1 MSISTTYQI
10 ISKNETYS
18 LSWPTHLVFD
28 ETVANEEPIVGILT
42 LTSEINLFDEEGNIT
57 GVSTVINEDQVRN
70 SGEDVFEPESGEV
83 FLYSSHLSLTTGV
96 NTTTEY
102 WAIHPDYTYDKIATA
117 FYVPDENSVDRY
129 DGDLEQLAAMSEE
142 QWCNLQFEND
152 ASLQTKIGTNY
163 TFMILEQNS
172 DLRGK
177 YFSTS
182 TSPNNT
188 FLVDQLGL
196 KPLTTEEHNILFAMN
211 YGGGDEI
218 AGVGISTNP
227 IDDPN
232 DHSIPTTP

>member
-42 LTSEINLFDEEGNIT
+42 HTSEIELYDEEGNNT
-57 GVSTVINEDQVRN
+57 GVTTVTDEDDVRCLPEN
-70 SGEDVFEPESGEV
+70 FEPESAEV

-152 ASLQTKIGTNY
+152 TSLQTKIGTNY
-163 TFMILEQNS
+163 TFMILEQNET
-172 DLRGK
+172 LRGK
-177 YFSTS
+177 YLSTS
-182 TSPNNT
+182 TSPNNV
-188 FLVDQLGL
+188 FLVEQLGL
-196 KPLTTEEHNILFAMN
+196 KPLTTEEHNILVALHD
-211 YGGGDEI
+211 GGGDEI
-218 AGVGISTNP
+218 AGVGISTEP
-227 IDDPN
+227 IDDPDN
-232 DHSIPTTP
+232 HSIPTTP

>member
-18 LSWPTHLVFD
+18 LSWPTHLVFN
-28 ETVANEEPIVGILT
+28 ETIANEEPIVGILT
-42 LTSEINLFDEEGNIT
+42 HTSEIELYDEEGNNI
-57 GVSTVINEDQVRN
+57 GVTTVTDEDEVRCLP
-70 SGEDVFEPESGEV
+70 EDFEPESAEV

-152 ASLQTKIGTNY
+152 TSLQTKIGTNY
-163 TFMILEQNS
+163 TFIILEQNET
-172 DLRGK
+172 LRGK
-177 YFSTS
+177 YLSTS
-182 TSPNNT
+182 TSPNNV
-188 FLVDQLGL
+188 FLVEQLGL
-196 KPLTTEEHNILFAMN
+196 KPLTTEEHNILVALHD
-211 YGGGDEI
+211 GGGDEI
-218 AGVGISTNP
+218 AGVGISTEP
-227 IDDPN
+227 IDDPDN
-232 DHSIPTTP
+232 HSIPTTP

>member
-42 LTSEINLFDEEGNIT
+42 LTSEINVFDDEGNIT
-57 GVSTVINEDQVRN
+57 GIATVINEDQVRN
-70 SGEDVFEPESGEV
+70 SGEDVFEPESAEV

-152 ASLQTKIGTNY
+152 ASLQEKIGTNY
-163 TFMILEQNS
+163 TFMILEQNDS
-172 DLRGK
+172 LRDK
-177 YFSTS
+177 YLSTS

-196 KPLTTEEHNILFAMN
+196 KPLTTEEHNLLQSMSDHTF
-211 YGGGDEI
+211 EI
-218 AGVGISTNP
+218 NVGISTDP

-232 DHSIPTTP
+232 DHSIPSTP

>member
-42 LTSEINLFDEEGNIT
+42 LTSEINVFDDEGNIT
-57 GVSTVINEDQVRN
+57 GIATVINEDQVRN
-70 SGEDVFEPESGEV
+70 SGEDVFEPESAEV

-129 DGDLEQLAAMSEE
+129 DGDLAQLALMSEE
-142 QWCNLQFEND
+142 QWCNLKFEND
-152 ASLQTKIGTNY
+152 ASLQTGIGTNY
-163 TFMILEQNS
+163 TFLILEQNHK
-172 DLRGK
+172 LRNK
-177 YFSTS
+177 YLSTS

-196 KPLTTEEHNILFAMN
+196 KPLTTEEHNAVLA
-211 YGGGDEI
+211 
-218 AGVGISTNP
+218 ISTGEYVKVGMALSA
-227 IDDPN
+227 IDDPM

>member
-42 LTSEINLFDEEGNIT
+42 LTSEINVFDDEGNIT
-57 GVSTVINEDQVRN
+57 GIATVINEDQVRN
-70 SGEDVFEPESGEV
+70 SGEDVFEPESAEV

-102 WAIHPDYTYDKIATA
+102 WAIHPNYTYDKIATA

-142 QWCNLQFEND
+142 QWCNLQFEDD

-163 TFMILEQNS
+163 TFMILEQNES
-172 DLRGK
+172 LRDK
-177 YFSTS
+177 YLSTS

-188 FLVDQLGL
+188 FLVEQLGL
-196 KPLTTEEHNILFAMN
+196 KPLTTEEHNLLQSMSDHTF
-211 YGGGDEI
+211 EI
-218 AGVGISTNP
+218 NVGMSTSP
-227 IDDPN
+227 IDDPD

>member
-18 LSWPTHLVFD
+18 LSWPTHLVQD
-28 ETVANEEPIVGILT
+28 ETTANEAPIVGILT
-42 LTSEINLFDEEGNIT
+42 STSEIELYDEEGNVT
-57 GVSTVINEDQVRN
+57 GISTLTNEDQVMCLP
-70 SGEDVFEPESGEV
+70 EDFETESAEV

-129 DGDLEQLAAMSEE
+129 DGDLAQLALMSEE

-163 TFMILEQNS
+163 TFIILEQNET
-172 DLRGK
+172 LRGK
-177 YFSTS
+177 YLSTS

-196 KPLTTEEHNILFAMN
+196 KPLTTEEHDILVAIHD
-211 YGGGDEI
+211 GGGDEI

-227 IDDPN
+227 IDDPD

>member
-18 LSWPTHLVFD
+18 LSWPTHLVQD
-28 ETVANEEPIVGILT
+28 ETTANEAPIVGILT
-42 LTSEINLFDEEGNIT
+42 STSEIELYDEEGNVT
-57 GVSTVINEDQVRN
+57 GIST
-70 SGEDVFEPESGEV
+70 
-83 FLYSSHLSLTTGV
+83 LTNDV

-163 TFMILEQNS
+163 TFIILEQNET
-172 DLRGK
+172 LRGK
-177 YFSTS
+177 YLSTS

-196 KPLTTEEHNILFAMN
+196 KPLTTEEHDILVAIHD
-211 YGGGDEI
+211 GGGDEL
-218 AGVGISTNP
+218 AGVGFSTNP
-227 IDDPN
+227 IDDP
-232 DHSIPTTP
+232 DVHSIPTTP

>member
-18 LSWPTHLVFD
+18 LSWPTHLVQD
-28 ETVANEEPIVGILT
+28 ETTANEAPIVGILT
-42 LTSEINLFDEEGNIT
+42 STSEIELYDEEGNVT
-57 GVSTVINEDQVRN
+57 GISTLTNEDQVMCLPK
-70 SGEDVFEPESGEV
+70 DFETESAEV

-163 TFMILEQNS
+163 TFIILEQNET
-172 DLRGK
+172 LRGK
-177 YFSTS
+177 YLSTS

-196 KPLTTEEHNILFAMN
+196 KPLTTEEHDILVAIHD
-211 YGGGDEI
+211 GGGDEI

-227 IDDPN
+227 IDDPD

>member
-10 ISKNETYS
+10 IYKNETYS
-18 LSWPTHLVFD
+18 LSWPTHLVQD
-28 ETVANEEPIVGILT
+28 ETTANEAPIVRILT
-42 LTSEINLFDEEGNIT
+42 STSEIELYDEEGNVT
-57 GVSTVINEDQVRN
+57 GISTLTNEDQVMCLP
-70 SGEDVFEPESGEV
+70 EDVETESAEV

-163 TFMILEQNS
+163 TFIILEQNET
-172 DLRGK
+172 LRGK
-177 YFSTS
+177 YLSTS

-196 KPLTTEEHNILFAMN
+196 KPLTTEEHDILVAIHD
-211 YGGGDEI
+211 GGGDEI

-227 IDDPN
+227 IDDPD

>member
-42 LTSEINLFDEEGNIT
+42 ATSEINVFDDEGNIT
-57 GVSTVINEDQVRN
+57 GIATVINEDQVRN
-70 SGEDVFEPESGEV
+70 SGEDVFEPESAEV

-152 ASLQTKIGTNY
+152 ASLQEKIGTNY
-163 TFMILEQNS
+163 TFMILEQNDS
-172 DLRGK
+172 LRDK
-177 YFSTS
+177 YLSTS

-188 FLVDQLGL
+188 FLVEQLGL
-196 KPLTTEEHNILFAMN
+196 KPLTTEEHNLLQSMSDHTF
-211 YGGGDEI
+211 EI
-218 AGVGISTNP
+218 NVGMSTDP

>member
-18 LSWPTHLVFD
+18 LSWPTHLVFN
-28 ETVANEEPIVGILT
+28 ETIANEEPIVGILT
-42 LTSEINLFDEEGNIT
+42 HTSEIELYDEEGNNI
-57 GVSTVINEDQVRN
+57 GVTTVTDEDEVRCLP
-70 SGEDVFEPESGEV
+70 EDFEPESAEV

-152 ASLQTKIGTNY
+152 TSLQTKIGTNY
-163 TFMILEQNS
+163 TFMILEQNET
-172 DLRGK
+172 LRGK
-177 YFSTS
+177 YLSTS
-182 TSPNNT
+182 TSPNNV
-188 FLVDQLGL
+188 FLVEQLGL
-196 KPLTTEEHNILFAMN
+196 KPLTTEEHNILVALHD
-211 YGGGDEI
+211 GGGDEI
-218 AGVGISTNP
+218 AGVGISTEP
-227 IDDPN
+227 IDDPDN
-232 DHSIPTTP
+232 HSIPTTP

>member
-28 ETVANEEPIVGILT
+28 ETVDNEEPIVGILT
-42 LTSEINLFDEEGNIT
+42 LTSEINVFDDEGNIT
-57 GVSTVINEDQVRN
+57 GIATVINEDQVRN
-70 SGEDVFEPESGEV
+70 SGEDVFEPESAEV

-152 ASLQTKIGTNY
+152 ASLQEKIGTNY
-163 TFMILEQNS
+163 TFMILEQNDS
-172 DLRGK
+172 LRDK
-177 YFSTS
+177 YLSTS

-196 KPLTTEEHNILFAMN
+196 KPLTTEEHNLLQSMSDHTF
-211 YGGGDEI
+211 EI
-218 AGVGISTNP
+218 NVGISTDP

-232 DHSIPTTP
+232 DHSIPSTP

>member
-42 LTSEINLFDEEGNIT
+42 LTSEINVFDDEGNIT
-57 GVSTVINEDQVRN
+57 GIATVINEDQVRN
-70 SGEDVFEPESGEV
+70 SGEDVFEPESAEV

-152 ASLQTKIGTNY
+152 ASLQEKIGTNY
-163 TFMILEQNS
+163 TFMILEQNAN
-172 DLRGK
+172 LRGK

-196 KPLTTEEHNILFAMN
+196 KPLTTEEHNLLQSMSDHTF
-211 YGGGDEI
+211 EI
-218 AGVGISTNP
+218 NVGISTDP